1 MPQQIIKIAALAISL
16 LLSAITCL
24 GQSTS
29 GTVNMSATVSKFVE
43 LHSGGAVTLS
53 GNSGGGVT
61 TDGVANS
68 PLAVSINLG
77 ELGPGNTNNFVIAQ
91 VPLKLRSNAPYVLS
105 MSATVTSSGT
115 TTNRIQAADVGFGL
129 GTITRAGTG
138 VHLTGTDT
146 NATSG
151 DPTLPANGSVNAT
164 SGRYEFTGVRSNLGA
179 FSSSTTALNGAFIMN
194 AVPRSN
200 TNGLTV
206 PAFFAIKPQF
216 FENGTTTIS
225 VTFTVTA
232 P

>member
-1 MPQQIIKIAALAISL
+1 MPQQIIKFAALAISL
-16 LLSAITCL
+16 FLSAVTCF

-29 GTVNMSATVSKFVE
+29 GTVSMSATVSKFVE
-43 LHSGGAVTLS
+43 LNSGGAVTLT

-115 TTNRIQAADVGFGL
+115 TSNRILAADVGFGL

-151 DPTLPANGSVNAT
+151 NPTLAANGSVNAT

-179 FSSSTTALNGAFIMN
+179 FASSTTALNGAFIMN

-200 TNGLTV
+200 INGLTV

>member
-1 MPQQIIKIAALAISL
+1 
-16 LLSAITCL
+16 
-24 GQSTS
+24 
-29 GTVNMSATVSKFVE
+29 MSATVSKFVE
-43 LHSGGAVTLS
+43 LNSGGAVTLT
-53 GNSGGGVT
+53 GNVGGGVT

-68 PLAVSINLG
+68 PLAVAINLG
-77 ELGPGNTNNFVIAQ
+77 ELGPTNTNPFVMAQ

-105 MSATVTSSGT
+105 MTATVTSSGT
-115 TTNRIQAADVGFGL
+115 TTNRIVAADVGFGL
-129 GTITRAGTG
+129 GTITRSGTG
-138 VHLTGTDT
+138 VNTSAGTDT

-151 DPTLPANGSVNAT
+151 DPTLAANGSVNAT
-164 SGRYEFTGVRSNLGA
+164 SGRYEFTAVRSNLDA
-179 FSSSTTALNGAFIMN
+179 FSSATTALSGPFIMN

-225 VTFTVTA
+225 VTFTVAA

>member
-1 MPQQIIKIAALAISL
+1 MPQSIIRSL
-16 LLSAITCL
+16 LLTVLLLVPALTCFA
-24 GQSTS
+24 QSTT
-29 GTVNMSATVSKFVE
+29 GTVSMSATVSKFVE
-43 LHSGGAVTLS
+43 INSGGSVTLT

-61 TDGVANS
+61 TDGVNNS

-77 ELGPGNTNNFVIAQ
+77 ELGPSNTNSFVTAQ
-91 VPLKLRSNAPYVLS
+91 VPLKLRSNAAYVLS

-115 TTNRIQAADVGFGL
+115 SASRIGAADVGFGL
-129 GTITRAGTG
+129 GTISRTG
-138 VHLTGTDT
+138 LGVASGSDT

-151 DPTLPANGSVNAT
+151 DPTLAANGSVNGT
-164 SGRYEFTGVRSNLGA
+164 TGRYEFTAVRSNLSS
-179 FSSSTTALNGAFIMN
+179 FSSATTALSGPIIMN

-200 TNGLTV
+200 ANGLSV
-206 PAFFAIKPQF
+206 PAFFAVKPQF

>member
-1 MPQQIIKIAALAISL
+1 MPQLFKIAALAISL
-16 LLSAITCL
+16 FLSTVTCV

-29 GTVNMSATVSKFVE
+29 GTVSMSATVSKFVE
-43 LHSGGAVTLS
+43 LNSGGAVTLS

-61 TDGVANS
+61 ADGVANS
-68 PLAVSINLG
+68 PLAVAINLG

-115 TTNRIQAADVGFGL
+115 TTNRILAADVGFGL

-179 FSSSTTALNGAFIMN
+179 FPSSTTALNGAFIMN

-200 TNGLTV
+200 TNGLTI